1 MKKIVIN
8 GFVHVSAKNPW
19 DADGQPKFT
28 FFNFDAS
35 GNELGYVMVGPAS
48 FEYELP
54 EGWRNIVAAEVS
66 CLEAQKAAALAAY
79 QKSVAAIN
87 DSLSKL
93 QALTND
99 TAPAAPDANA

>member
-1 MKKIVIN
+1 MKKIFIN
-8 GFVHVSAKNPW
+8 GFVHVSPATPW

-54 EGWRNIVAAEVS
+54 NGWNPVTAEVAG
-66 CLEAQKAAALAAY
+66 LEAKKAAALDAY

-87 DSLSKL
+87 DRLSKL